1 MQFQFGYS
9 FKLYD
14 ARITFHCICDR
25 ILLRQ
30 LHYSTYIWMH
40 SSLSVHVF
48 RFRFLL
54 MRSQADLYKS
64 IQTLKSIQIRF
75 PNFELS
81 WIESLHKNGIQ
92 ELSWITY
99 LLEMNWVW
107 IELSLST
114 KRKNWIWFES
124 SLTQKNLKELRVC
137 KTWMRIHEST
147 HCWLETFSLHHEIS
161 IESN

>member
-1 MQFQFGYS
+1 MCLFTCTCIVYQD
-9 FKLYD
+9 LY
-14 ARITFHCICDR
+14 ANNSYLSVFFVY
-25 ILLRQ
+25 ILLGISALWYLWHRVSR
-30 LHYSTYIWMH
+30 LKYY
-40 SSLSVHVF
+40 LAEV
-48 RFRFLL
+48 
-54 MRSQADLYKS
+54 YKS
-64 IQTLKSIQIRF
+64 IQTLKSIQIQF
-75 PNFELS
+75 PFFELS

-137 KTWMRIHEST
+137 KTWMRIHWST
-147 HCWLETFSLHHEIS
+147 HC
-161 IESN
+161 

>member
-1 MQFQFGYS
+1 MFIS
-9 FKLYD
+9 K
-14 ARITFHCICDR
+14 
-25 ILLRQ
+25 Q
-30 LHYSTYIWMH
+30 LCYQEKANVLDNIPEN
-40 SSLSVHVF
+40 
-48 RFRFLL
+48 FLL
-54 MRSQADLYKS
+54 PLTSVVINPNETFYGLPCQITSKYGLPGLLTEVYKS
-64 IQTLKSIQIRF
+64 IQTLKSIQIQF
-75 PNFELS
+75 PFFELS

-107 IELSLST
+107 IELFLST

-124 SLTQKNLKELRVC
+124 SLTQKNLKELRIC

-147 HCWLETFSLHHEIS
+147 HSWLETFSLHHEIS